1 MGGFCLDK
9 ELLIDNPPNQS
20 GCADLPL
27 QPLLQ
32 TEEDKQGKLMT
43 EALEHAINYYKK
55 KNEENP
61 KYKKSFIRMAK
72 FILLATTCSFIAA
85 LFLSLFLDVNTHVV
99 WAVMSGGA
107 ATTIIALFKIPEI
120 IAKYLFPLEEDK
132 TILELIK
139 TLKDK

>member
-1 MGGFCLDK
+1 MDK
-9 ELLIDNPPNQS
+9 EQLIDNPPDQT

-27 QPLLQ
+27 QPLQ

-43 EALEHAINYYKK
+43 EALEHATNYYKK

-72 FILLATTCSFIAA
+72 FILLAMTCSFIVA
-85 LFLSLFLDVNTHVV
+85 LFFSLFLEVDTQVV
-99 WAVMSGGA
+99 LAVMGGGA